1 MKEILYAYR
10 KIVITSVDCS
20 FYKRMNFDDICL
32 LFLWLMMGFT
42 PTRIRIWCK
51 GFLVRKM
58 LSCVKFF
65 LPLPCVKLFALVW
78 FDLFGQILT
87 PRFLSNFL
95 PIFDLAKSSH
105 SPPPI
110 RKLLLKLLVGQSR
123 SKSTHFHERS
133 FHSLEV
139 FANVWFD
146 LFWFPGSQLTSGQW
160 PHHPLSSVK
169 LLIKL
174 FVHRDQVIDSWQH

>member
-1 MKEILYAYR
+1 MCKAF
-10 KIVITSVDCS
+10 CP
-20 FYKRMNFDDICL
+20 CL
-32 LFLWLMMGFT
+32 
-42 PTRIRIWCK
+42 IWSIWSNTH
-51 GFLVRKM
+51 V
-58 LSCVKFF
+58 
-65 LPLPCVKLFALVW
+65 
-78 FDLFGQILT
+78 T

-110 RKLLLKLLVGQSR
+110 RKLLLKLLVDQSR

-146 LFWFPGSQLTSGQW
+146 LFWFPGSQLTMW

-174 FVHRDQVIDSWQH
+174 FVDRDQVVCFLTTFDHIWLKQTHKCIYLVWGANSFHKSQIIFFQKRRWGLLSNFVWLIFFLHSTLHLRLFCLHFASD